1 MINSVKSLG
10 KMCGII
16 KDNED
21 EEEYWLEI
29 HKINTIK
36 MNFDFAFAMAFAVK
50 YNIFIVKVTLISIFQ
65 IYVTLQSR
73 RYDIWL
79 YV

>member
-29 HKINTIK
+29 HKINAIK
-36 MNFDFAFAMAFAVK
+36 MDFKFAFAIADSLTEDLSDALGRDFAE
-50 YNIFIVKVTLISIFQ
+50 YIEISGAA
-65 IYVTLQSR
+65 
-73 RYDIWL
+73 W
-79 YV
+79 

>member
-36 MNFDFAFAMAFAVK
+36 MNFDFAFAMAYAVK
-50 YNIFIVKVTLISIFQ
+50 YNWNIFIVKVTHIYISKSI
-65 IYVTLQSR
+65 
-73 RYDIWL
+73 
-79 YV
+79 